1 MTEFGFAILPH
12 PPYSLDMVPSDFYL
26 FPKLKFH
33 LRGTQYG
40 SNEAVN
46 ECLVDQEKAY
56 FEGIRKLKQRWAKY
70 IALKGD
76 YIEK

>member
-1 MTEFGFAILPH
+1 MAR
-12 PPYSLDMVPSDFYL
+12 SNFYL

-33 LRGTQYG
+33 LRGTKYG
-40 SNEAVN
+40 SNKGAIKAVN
-46 ECLVDQEKAY
+46 EYLGDQKKAFY
-56 FEGIRKLKQRWAKY
+56 LEGKSKLEQRWAKY

>member
-1 MTEFGFAILPH
+1 MASSH
-12 PPYSLDMVPSDFYL
+12 FYL
-26 FPKLKFH
+26 FPKLKSH

-40 SNEAVN
+40 CNEGLIEAVN
-46 ECLVDQEKAY
+46 KYLGDQEKVFY
-56 FEGIRKLKQRWAKY
+56 FKGIRKLTQRWATC